1 MTSTGVDRVDP
12 PLATDEATMLRAFLD
27 YHRDTLRRKTA
38 GLSTEQ
44 LNATHPPSTMTLGGM
59 LKHLAL
65 VEDHWFSVVLLG
77 NDDAEPWHSVDWDA
91 DRDWEWHTAAD
102 DDPEWLRSLFDE
114 SVAAADRCIDAA
126 LADGGLDRLV
136 GPREPPRAGGALQ
149 PPLDPAPHDRG
160 VRPAQRPRRPDPR
173 VHRRGDRGVITRTI
187 RPATDDDWP
196 RIWPFF
202 EATVRAGET
211 YAYPLDLTL
220 ETGRDLWMAD
230 PPGATVVLED
240 GGELLGSARMGP
252 NRPGR
257 GDHIGTASFMVAP
270 EARGRGVGRALGEY
284 VVQWHRDQ
292 GYRGIQFN
300 AVVETNTAA
309 VRLVALARLRDR
321 RHGPGGVPLPDP
333 RLRGPARDVP
343 VPLSDLSLPAVDNPL
358 TRQFL
363 LPPRNR
369 Q

>member
-1 MTSTGVDRVDP
+1 M
-12 PLATDEATMLRAFLD
+12 
-27 YHRDTLRRKTA
+27 
-38 GLSTEQ
+38 
-44 LNATHPPSTMTLGGM
+44 
-59 LKHLAL
+59 
-65 VEDHWFSVVLLG
+65 
-77 NDDAEPWHSVDWDA
+77 
-91 DRDWEWHTAAD
+91 
-102 DDPEWLRSLFDE
+102 
-114 SVAAADRCIDAA
+114 
-126 LADGGLDRLV
+126 
-136 GPREPPRAGGALQ
+136 
-149 PPLDPAPHDRG
+149 
-160 VRPAQRPRRPDPR
+160 
-173 VHRRGDRGVITRTI
+173 ITRTI
-187 RPATDDDWP
+187 RTATDHDWP

-309 VRLVALARLRDR
+309 VRLWRSLGFEIVGTVPGAFRSPI
-321 RHGPGGVPLPDP
+321 HGYVGLHVMY
-333 RLRGPARDVP
+333 
-343 VPLSDLSLPAVDNPL
+343 LSL
-358 TRQFL
+358 
-363 LPPRNR
+363 
-369 Q
+369 